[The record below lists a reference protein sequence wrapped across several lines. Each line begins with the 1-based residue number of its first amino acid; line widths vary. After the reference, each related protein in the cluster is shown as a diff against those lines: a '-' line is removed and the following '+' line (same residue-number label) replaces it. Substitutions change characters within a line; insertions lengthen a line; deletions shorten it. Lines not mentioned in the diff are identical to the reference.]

1 MESGCQRQCVAEGNK
16 ALSVFS
22 HPQIVF
28 CDVSS
33 LDRIGTSDDLRMI
46 FDLFAER
53 KILLFFLFFLLFLIF
68 ALIAGIVI

>member
-1 MESGCQRQCVAEGNK
+1 
-16 ALSVFS
+16 
-22 HPQIVF
+22 
-28 CDVSS
+28 
-33 LDRIGTSDDLRMI
+33 MI